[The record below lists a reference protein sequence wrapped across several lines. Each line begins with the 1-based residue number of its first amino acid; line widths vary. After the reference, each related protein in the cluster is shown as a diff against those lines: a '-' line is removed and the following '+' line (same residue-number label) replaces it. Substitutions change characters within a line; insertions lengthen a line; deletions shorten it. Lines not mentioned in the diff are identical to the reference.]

1 MQTPYGGELH
11 LYLRSYDFMEEMGA
25 ELGAGETRNERLRG
39 SIMQYVQQKYPGSQ
53 ARAVRVFLGTMLVA
67 AMSLPTVADTS
78 KKSVY
83 AATAIA
89 LFVNGKV
96 LAGGQPFMHNDRVMV
111 PLRTIVE
118 GLGAS
123 VAWDAAAQRATVTQ
137 GSTRIV
143 LTSNSATA
151 VVNGR
156 SVAMDEPAMIVGD
169 SMFVPVRFVSESL
182 QAKVAWDPFRP
193 AVVVS
198 NQPARLHAVASGDT
212 LWKLSQAY
220 KTTATAILQLNGMSD
235 PTLYPGEQLLIPIPA
250 TTYVV
255 QSGDT
260 LWKLAQANGVTVDA
274 IRAENGL
281 TSDALTIGQV
291 LTIPQAGVQ
300 LPPVQAPPA
309 PTGTT
314 PTTSTPTTT
323 TPTGT
328 TPTGTTPTGTAPTGT
343 TPTGTTPTGT
353 TPTGT
358 TPTTPTTGEY
368 IVVSGDTLWG
378 LATRFNTSVTTLR
391 SLNNL
396 TTDALRVGQRLQVP
410 NYTPAPPPPA
420 DSWLGQ
426 MEPSLADQ
434 LGKPGFVFPF
444 PTQGSYDPFSDTW
457 GDSRAYNPD
466 GTTVRAHEGTDI
478 MAPKGT
484 PVVSVGGGVVT
495 NYGWNELGGWRVTIR
510 LDNSQYSVYY
520 AHLDRYAPG
529 LAKGVRVAPGQL
541 LGYVGSTGY
550 GPSGTEDKFV
560 PHLHFGLYDNAAGF
574 EARNAYFILKYWEA
588 RM

>member
-1 MQTPYGGELH
+1 MQQSPFLRERWVQTPYGGELH
-11 LYLRSYDFMEEMGA
+11 LYLRSFDFMEEMGA

-39 SIMQYVQQKYPGSQ
+39 TILQYVQQKYPGSQ

-67 AMSLPTVADTS
+67 TMSLPTVADTS

-96 LAGGQPFMHNDRVMV
+96 IAGGQPFMQNDRVMV

-123 VAWDAAAQRATVTQ
+123 VAWDAAAQRATVIQ
-137 GSTRIV
+137 GGNRIV
-143 LTSNSATA
+143 LTSNSPTA

-156 SVAMDEPAMIVGD
+156 SVTMDAPAVIVGD
-169 SMFVPVRFVSESL
+169 NLFVPVRFVSESL

-198 NQPARLHAVASGDT
+198 NQPARLHAVVSGDT

-281 TSDALTIGQV
+281 TADALYVGQV

-300 LPPVQAPPA
+300 LPPVPPPPPA
-309 PTGTT
+309 STPPPTPTPPTGTT
-314 PTTSTPTTT
+314 PT
-323 TPTGT
+323 
-328 TPTGTTPTGTAPTGT
+328 APSA
-343 TPTGTTPTGT
+343 
-353 TPTGT
+353 
-358 TPTTPTTGEY
+358 GEY
-368 IVVSGDTLWG
+368 IVQSGDTLWG

-391 SLNNL
+391 TLNNL

-420 DSWLGQ
+420 ESWLGQ
-426 MEPSLADQ
+426 MEPSIADQ

-444 PTQGSYDPFSDTW
+444 PTKGSYDPFRDTW

-466 GTTVRAHEGTDI
+466 GTAVRAHEGTDI

-541 LGYVGSTGY
+541 VGYVGSTGY
-550 GPSGTEDKFV
+550 GPAGTEDKFV

-574 EARNAYFILKYWEA
+574 EARNAYQILKYWEA